1 MRHNKNFNHLGRQAG
16 HRKAMLSNM
25 ASSLI
30 LHKRIETTLAKAK
43 AVRMFVEPLVTK
55 SKEDTTHSRRVVFS
69 YLKQKEAVT
78 ELFRTIAPK
87 IAERPGG
94 YTRILKTGFRLGD
107 AAEMCIIEFVDFNE
121 AYTLGI
127 TPAAAEAKPKTRRSR
142 KPAAKKTTDAVEEA
156 TVVEGEPKKAPAKK
170 AAAPKAPKATAAKT
184 AAPKAAKKTNVGKKM
199 EFPPLRS
206 RGGERVKTG
215 RIKSRA
221 LFHKVAPKPA
231 TRPKISGGRADNASF
246 RRFLFSEETAH
257 ADFMV
262 VAVRPGIGF
271 GAGGD
276 CRKEKIREKSPILD
290 SVQNRARSLY
300 RQTTRN
306 KVKPEN

>member
-107 AAEMCIIEFVDFNE
+107 AADMCIIEFVDFND

-127 TPAAAEAKPKTRRSR
+127 APAAAAEAKPRRAVRASPQPRRPTRSR
-142 KPAAKKTTDAVEEA
+142 R
-156 TVVEGEPKKAPAKK
+156 
-170 AAAPKAPKATAAKT
+170 
-184 AAPKAAKKTNVGKKM
+184 
-199 EFPPLRS
+199 LRS
-206 RGGERVKTG
+206 WKAKPRRPHRKSCRSEGCETRGSEVCQGCSPEGCQENQRRQEDVNSRLLSEKGTTHNGVVPFFVRDAGACREPCFLAGYRLLVCWGGRLLAGSDGRTGVFDPLVDRHLYVFDLGIRVRRCGSTG
-215 RIKSRA
+215 RSR
-221 LFHKVAPKPA
+221 
-231 TRPKISGGRADNASF
+231 
-246 RRFLFSEETAH
+246 
-257 ADFMV
+257 
-262 VAVRPGIGF
+262 
-271 GAGGD
+271 
-276 CRKEKIREKSPILD
+276 
-290 SVQNRARSLY
+290 
-300 RQTTRN
+300 
-306 KVKPEN
+306 